1 MPSNCL
7 VFVRQSNS
15 SVQTSFITD
24 NEGFVTSYQK
34 CFVFQHFSNQ
44 LCKLLIMRCAM
55 KRVPGTIL
63 RSAKEHDRTRAPQK

>member
-15 SVQTSFITD
+15 SIQTSFITD
-24 NEGFVTSYQK
+24 NEGLVTSYQK

-44 LCKLLIMRCAM
+44 PCKLLIMRRAA
-55 KRVPGTIL
+55 KRAPGTIL
-63 RSAKEHDRTRAPQK
+63 RSVKERDHTHAPQK